1 MKRQTDARISNQSFL
16 TGNNNLLES
25 FKDCDIVVLQQKNAI
40 KKVNCGIFL
49 LNIIVTVV
57 LLIVYGISA
66 CCMSEERFLQTR
78 ELMHWIHSIAL
89 ILTVLNMKRAIKEAK
104 IAFPKDNLV
113 KIHAANFIVWC
124 VLDTANAVFT
134 ILKDKEPNNTILVSY
149 YTVSLVAYCFSIY
162 MNIFLLC
169 LTSKFASENK
179 NAETRDPI
187 LGRNVPN
194 IVFLQN

>member
-1 MKRQTDARISNQSFL
+1 
-16 TGNNNLLES
+16 
-25 FKDCDIVVLQQKNAI
+25 
-40 KKVNCGIFL
+40 
-49 LNIIVTVV
+49 
-57 LLIVYGISA
+57 
-66 CCMSEERFLQTR
+66 MSEERFLQTR

-104 IAFPKDNLV
+104 IAFPKDKLV

-124 VLDTANAVFT
+124 VLDTSNAVFT

-149 YTVSLVAYCFSIY
+149 LTVSLVAYCFSIY
-162 MNIFLLC
+162 MNFFLLC
-169 LTSKFASENK
+169 LTSKFACENK